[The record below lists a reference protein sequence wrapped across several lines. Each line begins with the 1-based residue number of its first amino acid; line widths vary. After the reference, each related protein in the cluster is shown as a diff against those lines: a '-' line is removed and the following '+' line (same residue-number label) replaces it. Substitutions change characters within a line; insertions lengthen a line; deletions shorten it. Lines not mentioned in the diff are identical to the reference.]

1 MRGYGGI
8 ERSLSACLHFVRNS
22 EVDESL
28 SETAQYLKDHNIV
41 CAYVDYEVVRKLGQ
55 RIADCVGNSL
65 HLEHSPYGPA
75 PWVPFLDDLI
85 SLSDEVNGVVI
96 VIDNA
101 NLFFSSSRNEVFD
114 LIESFLIQFHHW
126 LEKKKPCHLCFQLE
140 GNPLIRQ
147 VFEPISRKMTL

>member
-22 EVDESL
+22 EIDEWL
-28 SETAQYLKDHNIV
+28 SETAQDLRDQRII
-41 CAYVDYEVVRKLGQ
+41 CAYIDYEIVHKLGQ
-55 RIADCVGNSL
+55 RIADCIGNSL
-65 HLEHSPYGPA
+65 HLEHSPYGLK

-85 SLSDEVNGVVI
+85 TLSREANGVVI
-96 VIDNA
+96 IIDNA
-101 NLFFSSSRNEVFD
+101 NLFFSSSRNEAFD

-140 GNPLIRQ
+140 ENPLIRQ
-147 VFEPISRKMTL
+147 VFEPIGAK